1 MAKRRVSWT
10 AVALRQRSAIL
21 AYWTKRNGSR
31 QYAKRIIEIT
41 GGVLKQIAKQ
51 PELYK
56 SIDSKGI
63 HSASIGHF
71 SLYYSFDSLNL
82 IVLAFWDNRQDPNR
96 LLEIIKAQ
104 KQ

>member
-1 MAKRRVSWT
+1 MAKRVVSWT
-10 AVALRQRSAIL
+10 AVAIRQRSAIL
-21 AYWTKRNGSR
+21 AYWTKRNGST
-31 QYAKRIIEIT
+31 QYAKKIIELT
-41 GGVLKQIAKQ
+41 GRVLVEVAKQ

-63 HSASIGHF
+63 HCASVGHF
-71 SLYYSFDSLNL
+71 SLYYRFDSLNL
-82 IVLAFWDNRQDPNR
+82 IVVAFWDNRQDPNR